1 MNVDPDLVD
10 EVAKDK
16 AAANVGVIEEDR
28 DFLAKATKGSLA
40 HRPPE
45 LNSFH
50 KIKKKFDPP
59 EYEEAKEELEGDPP
73 HNMSPDDSA
82 RVTRE
87 DEAKGEDDEEPE
99 GRDETLGLACR
110 VDEDEDCY
118 RCHHTDG

>member
-45 LNSFH
+45 LNNFH

-59 EYEEAKEELEGDPP
+59 EYKETKEELEGDPP
-73 HNMSPDDSA
+73 DNMSPDDSA

-87 DEAKGEDDEEPE
+87 DEAKGEDDEEAK
-99 GRDETLGLACR
+99 GGDKSLWLAGS
-110 VDEDEDCY
+110 VGKDEDCY
-118 RCHHTDG
+118 RCHHTN

>member
-45 LNSFH
+45 LNSL
-50 KIKKKFDPP
+50 KKRRLHPP
-59 EYEEAKEELEGDPP
+59 EYEETKEELEGDPP
-73 HNMSPDDSA
+73 DNMSPDDSA

-87 DEAKGEDDEEPE
+87 DEAKGEDDEEAE
-99 GRDETLGLACR
+99 GRDEALGLARR